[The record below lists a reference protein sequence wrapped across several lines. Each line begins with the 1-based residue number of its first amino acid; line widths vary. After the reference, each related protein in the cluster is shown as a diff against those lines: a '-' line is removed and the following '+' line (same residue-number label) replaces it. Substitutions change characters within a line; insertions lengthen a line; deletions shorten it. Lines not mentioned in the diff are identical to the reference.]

1 MGVFTLLKI
10 VKTTLNRGKRH
21 ILAISTWSLAYLKAT
36 GTEIL
41 FPTNKNWLMFKL
53 HESG

>member
-10 VKTTLNRGKRH
+10 VKTILNRGKRH
-21 ILAISTWSLAYLKAT
+21 ILAISTWSMAYLKAT

-41 FPTNKNWLMFKL
+41 FPPNKNWLMFKL